1 MKLRANLHA
10 RQAAAKK
17 RKQQRQLGLAGA
29 LTAIL
34 ALSGGAHV
42 KRTGN
47 ARAAN
52 ARAANARAANARA
65 ANFRKSLHAVGT
77 HHIELPGNHSVTK
90 TVYKVNNGGYY
101 IHTGN
106 GTGNSAGYSRVTKT
120 PNAYPFLPL
129 RAHHNW
135 YKLAK

>member
-1 MKLRANLHA
+1 MSRLIKMNSYMKLRANLHA

-42 KRTGN
+42 KRTG
-47 ARAAN
+47 
-52 ARAANARAANARA
+52 NARAANARA